1 MCACGL
7 TSQFIEQE
15 GAAVVQFE
23 RVDDE
28 GVAQLL
34 DLADKARTA
43 LLRAGLPVSLTSD
56 NSDAPGALIEV
67 DEGADEA
74 GGVFITWSLS
84 PEFTAEVS
92 GFLLSGEIT
101 HPSIQLSGEIKAA
114 MIDSILK
121 MLNSSGLSAALSDDD
136 MRPLS
141 VVVS

>member
-1 MCACGL
+1 M
-7 TSQFIEQE
+7 
-15 GAAVVQFE
+15 VQFE